1 MGYSSLLA
9 LRVPYRS
16 EWDLT
21 WPRRGIG
28 ANVTSDEYDTYLTEL
43 ETFRAWFDSTVMS
56 LSYEQSGDAVLVL
69 PCGTDGPK
77 YRDSPPG

>member
-1 MGYSSLLA
+1 M
-9 LRVPYRS
+9 
-16 EWDLT
+16 
-21 WPRRGIG
+21 
-28 ANVTSDEYDTYLTEL
+28 TSDEYDTYLTEL